1 MGVFMSS
8 PEQQRRLTSGNPRY
22 GEHSDSR
29 AKGGSPSKSGSPAK
43 AEQYFSPTPQS
54 EDVRKTITVDLRG
67 HSAHVETSNG
77 VFSTSGVDKG
87 TAVLLKYAPQAPA
100 SGTFLDLG
108 CGWGPLSLA
117 MAFESPNAS
126 VVAIDINERALE
138 LTRTNAKNQGLTN
151 IQAVSTDELDPTQTF
166 DLIWSNPPIRVG
178 KAVLHDLLMTYLPR
192 LNPGGAAYL
201 VVQKHLGAD
210 SLIPWL
216 AQTLGENYSVS
227 RYDSSKGFRIIEIV
241 AGEAAGAFTPTASA
255 AQAAQAAPATPAAQA
270 TQEETPSQ
278 I

>member
-1 MGVFMSS
+1 M
-8 PEQQRRLTSGNPRY
+8 
-22 GEHSDSR
+22 
-29 AKGGSPSKSGSPAK
+29 
-43 AEQYFSPTPQS
+43 
-54 EDVRKTITVDLRG
+54 
-67 HSAHVETSNG
+67 ETSNG
-77 VFSTSGVDKG
+77 VFSTSGLDKG
-87 TAVLLKYAPQAPA
+87 TTVLLKYAPQAPA

-138 LTRTNAKNQGLTN
+138 LTRANAKIQGLTN

-216 AQTLGENYSVS
+216 AQALGENYSVS
-227 RYDSSKGFRIIEIV
+227 RYDSSRGFRIIEIV
-241 AGEAAGAFTPTASA
+241 AGKATDAPAPAASITSGTPAKPA
-255 AQAAQAAPATPAAQA
+255 AQAAQAEPV